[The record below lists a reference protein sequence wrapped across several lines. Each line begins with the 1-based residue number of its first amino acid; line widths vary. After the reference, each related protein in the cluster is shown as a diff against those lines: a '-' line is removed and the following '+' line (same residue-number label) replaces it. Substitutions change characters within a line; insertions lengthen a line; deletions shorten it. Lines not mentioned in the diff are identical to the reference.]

1 MKQITL
7 APLSVKRWA
16 QLITISSALALA
28 ACGESSKNTQN
39 SVNPADNETP
49 SSRVSFKPADGVLPL
64 PSDLLFS
71 GTSDGT
77 LEMPDEVAGRAA
89 GGADYTDPAVAL
101 GALDG
106 WSTQMPIIVNF
117 DMAAGTTLDASS
129 ISGKVRMFLVHKSN
143 GATCNGNPTTIPA
156 GLPCAPTGTE
166 LTFGVDFVTVA
177 DDAKLTVLPLTPL
190 SASST
195 YVVAFISGISD
206 SDGNEVKASATYQLL
221 KDTEEDLS
229 GNASLASLQG
239 VINIY
244 EGMIAA
250 ASGGAVDSDN
260 LIYSMAMSTQ
270 SVGNEMGAIK
280 SLLALSP
287 PAISVSDSGMTV
299 RTVLTGS
306 LGSDPGAAFDTAQYY
321 TGTITLP
328 YYLAIPTVSNPTA
341 PINTPWKALCDNGLL
356 IAAGATGTAGP
367 NDATCNALSG
377 SALRDYGLESDRH
390 ITQYNFI
397 PEARTADVI
406 DVQMTLPT
414 SGSCSAPYK
423 VAILQHGI
431 TSTKEAMLLMTAALS
446 APPVCFATV
455 AIDHPLH
462 GSRGFDLGGA
472 AGDEINASTVSGT
485 HYMNLGAL
493 LVARDNLKQS
503 MADMLGLRRGLESVT
518 GASIDDDNVFVVGL
532 SLGGISSVGF
542 ASVANTPFD
551 PANPAADAQFNVQ
564 NISIHSA
571 GGGIAAF
578 LNESAGFGPL
588 VQSSVISAAGGD
600 LADELIAFMG
610 SPVSACT
617 GFTVGTEAYT
627 SCQYN
632 AFLTQL
638 TVNGETAKLAELQ
651 STMASFVFAAQT
663 VIDSADP
670 NNFAAG
676 LVATATPVHLTEII
690 GDGGSNLSDRV
701 IPNQTTAV
709 PFGGTEP
716 LAALLGL
723 SGVDTT
729 TAGSALVRFT
739 KGKHGSL
746 LDPTASAEAPSGAA
760 NLAVTTE
767 IQTQV
772 ANFVAAPSV
781 VVVTDDTYIAL
792 GD

>member
-1 MKQITL
+1 MNIINDNVVS
-7 APLSVKRWA
+7 PYSVKRWA
-16 QLITISSALALA
+16 QCITISTALLLT
-28 ACGESSKNTQN
+28 ACGNSSKNTQN
-39 SVNPADNETP
+39 SVNPADDETP
-49 SSRVSFKPADGVLPL
+49 TSRVSFKPADGILPL

-71 GTSDGT
+71 GTTDGT

-129 ISGKVRMFLVHKSN
+129 ISGKVRIFVVHKSN
-143 GATCNGNPTTIPA
+143 GATCNGNPTAIPA

-166 LTFGVDFVTVA
+166 LTFGVDFFTQA
-177 DDAKLTVLPLTPL
+177 GEDSLTVLPLTPL
-190 SASST
+190 TANTT

-229 GNASLASLQG
+229 GNASLASLQA
-239 VINIY
+239 VIEIY

-250 ASGGAVDSDN
+250 ATGGAVNSDN

-270 SVGNEMGAIK
+270 SVGDDMGVIK

-287 PAISVSDSGMTV
+287 PSITVADQGYTV
-299 RTVLTGS
+299 RTFLTGA
-306 LGSDPGAAFDTAQYY
+306 LGSDPGAAFDAAQYY
-321 TGTITLP
+321 AGTITLP
-328 YYLAIPTVSNPTA
+328 YYSAIPTGANPMA
-341 PINTPWKALCDNGLL
+341 PIDTPWKALCDNGLL
-356 IAAGATGTAGP
+356 IAAGATGPAGP

-377 SALRDYGLESDRH
+377 GALRDYGLDSDRH

-397 PEARTADVI
+397 PEARTNDVI
-406 DVQMTLPT
+406 DVQMTIPT

-446 APPVCFATV
+446 APPVCMATV

-462 GSRGFDLGGA
+462 GSRGFDLGGDP
-472 AGDEINASTVSGT
+472 GDEINASTVSGT
-485 HYMNLGAL
+485 HYMNLSAL

-518 GASIDDDNVFVVGL
+518 GASIDDDNVFVAGL

-542 ASVANTPFD
+542 AAVANATV
-551 PANPAADAQFNVQ
+551 DATFNVE

-578 LNESAGFGPL
+578 LNESASFGPL
-588 VQSSVISAAGGD
+588 VQSAVISAAGGD
-600 LADELIAFMG
+600 LADELVAFMA
-610 SPVSACT
+610 SPASACT

-627 SCQYN
+627 TCQYN
-632 AFLTQL
+632 AFLAQL
-638 TVNGETAKLAELQ
+638 SANNEAAKLTQIQ

-663 VIDSADP
+663 VVDSGDP
-670 NNFAAG
+670 NNYAAS
-676 LVATATPVHLTEII
+676 LVASSTPVHLTEVI
-690 GDGGSNLSDRV
+690 GDGGSNLADQV

-723 SGVDTT
+723 AGVDTNT
-729 TAGSALVRFT
+729 VGGALVRFT

-746 LDPTASAEAPSGAA
+746 LDPTASTEAPNAAA

-772 ANFVAAPSV
+772 ANFFAIPSTV
-781 VVVTDDTYIAL
+781 VITDDTYVAP